1 MSDTTTT
8 LTITQ
13 AHLAVLQAADRTNLR
28 VTNTTD
34 LPNATVHHTTA
45 KALAKCGYVLVEVQ
59 PTVKR
64 GEHLAYL
71 CLSSTGRDLLRGV
84 VAGTVT
90 VKQPAPK
97 AWGSKATNTPSVTV
111 TTNTTINTPTT
122 EANMTSTTT
131 TTTNSTSTN
140 EYPASTLPR
149 CTGCNMQCNPAY
161 LNSGYCR
168 KAGCEVKRRQALVGK
183 PVAATP
189 APVAPP
195 VAPSVSN
202 TPAPVPAPVQP
213 KPQPVQP
220 VQPLVTPAEVKA
232 VTPVKVPISEVRPV
246 VVSNKPV
253 STQPTPAPVATPA
266 VAPVA
271 TVASPLL
278 TVEAVKAHLAAAKA
292 LPKRAD
298 RAAAAYV
305 LLKAGMALLDTVT
318 VQSGDA
324 LDHLRAVSRDLAAWL
339 PSEGTAPA
347 TPAPAPKAAP
357 VPAPVQQPTQ
367 PKPAP
372 ATPTPAPVA
381 KPAPKAVDHRATVQA
396 AIDEGTLGALAKA
409 CKAVGLSVDNRDGGV
424 MRRALRE
431 WLAQG
436 TTPATSA
443 VQVES
448 LPVVEVLEVVQQP
461 ATPAPV
467 AQVVKPQAP
476 KVEYTPQQQ
485 ADDKRCAKAVGL
497 SVVHYRCL
505 RALAGKRPLTY
516 RGIEAHTGYYNQL
529 TAVMRQGKPD
539 SLCTLGLATECE
551 GSVDNPGVITFTI
564 TAKGTEYL
572 AKAQASK

>member
-1 MSDTTTT
+1 
-8 LTITQ
+8 
-13 AHLAVLQAADRTNLR
+13 
-28 VTNTTD
+28 
-34 LPNATVHHTTA
+34 
-45 KALAKCGYVLVEVQ
+45 VLVEVQ

-84 VAGTVT
+84 AAGTVT

-97 AWGSKATNTPSVTV
+97 AWGTKATNTPTVT
-111 TTNTTINTPTT
+111 TTNTTTTNTT
-122 EANMTSTTT
+122 EANMTSTTST
-131 TTTNSTSTN
+131 T
-140 EYPASTLPR
+140 EYTLPR

-161 LNSGYCR
+161 LNGGYCR
-168 KAGCEVKRRQALVGK
+168 KAGCEAKRRQALVGK

-189 APVAPP
+189 APVTPP

-202 TPAPVPAPVQP
+202 TPTPAPAPVAQPAPAPVQP

-220 VQPLVTPAEVKA
+220 VQPVVTPAEVQA
-232 VTPVKVPISEVRPV
+232 ITPVKVPISEVRPV
-246 VVSNKPV
+246 VHSNKPV
-253 STQPTPAPVATPA
+253 ATQPTPAPVATPA

-292 LPKRAD
+292 LPKRGD
-298 RAAAAYV
+298 RAQAAYV
-305 LLKAGMALLDTVT
+305 LLKAGMTLLDTVT

-347 TPAPAPKAAP
+347 TP
-357 VPAPVQQPTQ
+357 VPVQQPTQ
-367 PKPAP
+367 PKSAP

-381 KPAPKAVDHRATVQA
+381 KPAPKAVDHRALVQA

-436 TTPATSA
+436 ITPATPA

-467 AQVVKPQAP
+467 AQQVVKPQVP

-505 RALAGKRPLTY
+505 MALAGKRPLTY

-551 GSVDNPGVITFTI
+551 GSVDYPGVITFTI
-564 TAKGTEYL
+564 TAKGIEYL
-572 AKAQASK
+572 SKAQASK